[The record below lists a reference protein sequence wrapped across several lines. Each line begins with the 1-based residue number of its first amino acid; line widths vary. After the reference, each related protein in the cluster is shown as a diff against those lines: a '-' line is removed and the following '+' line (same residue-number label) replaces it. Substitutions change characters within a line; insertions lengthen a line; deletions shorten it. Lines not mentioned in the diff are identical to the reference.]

1 VIWGIMFGPVMA
13 ALVFL
18 LFCELSRRPD
28 GSNSPFS
35 LIMNMGVA
43 TISLFVFGSI
53 WGLEKRLFRSFA
65 PFFFFSTPGRL
76 ISFVVNIAILGIPLL
91 LLIRAARHRNR
102 RDEDD
107 GEVRGD
113 RSARH

>member
-1 VIWGIMFGPVMA
+1 MIWEIMLGSVMA

-35 LIMNMGVA
+35 LIMDLGVA
-43 TISLFVFGSI
+43 IIGLFVFGSI

-65 PFFFFSTPGRL
+65 PFFSFSTPGRL
-76 ISFVVNIAILGIPLL
+76 ISFAVNVVILGIPML
-91 LLIRAARHRNR
+91 LLIRAARRRNR
-102 RDEDD
+102 QDEV
-107 GEVRGD
+107 ERE
-113 RSARH
+113 S